1 MALEGRKNA
10 FSRADLPVEPQGPDA
25 GESIRTQLLLQQRL
39 MTKEVVVTLD
49 EPYLGDPER
58 TIVLVYG
65 REEAAPIGADSYRD
79 EGQGTPPVLASDRL
93 ATQSLEYAAP
103 RWEPGNWIHYHLRYT
118 PGPLGK
124 CSCNMDPETLVEP
137 TSIMP
142 APVARLWFGD
152 WDVVSYELRARP
164 GQQLDDWLKRQ
175 WHRDRV
181 ANEMWGGYEWDFPP
195 GVPVFDAKG
204 GVNYR
209 AMRRFG
215 PPPVPHVTIHRL
227 DSAKRKIPNSAAKPW
242 DIFDWIGVCDKGPRV
257 YHKGAPVH
265 DTAPGMLTLT
275 EADLNARIAAGI
287 AAALAQQATS
297 AAAPAPNRKGPA
309 S

>member
-1 MALEGRKNA
+1 MALEQRKNA
-10 FSRADLPVEPQGPDA
+10 FSRADLPTEPAGPDA
-25 GESIRTQLLLQQRL
+25 GESIRSQLLLQQRL

-49 EPYLGDPER
+49 EPYLGDPEA
-58 TIVLVYG
+58 TIALVFG
-65 REEAAPIGADSYRD
+65 RDEAQPIGSDYYRD
-79 EGQGTPPVLASDRL
+79 EGAGSPPVLASDRL
-93 ATQSLEYAAP
+93 LTQSLEYAAP
-103 RWEPGNWIHYHLRYT
+103 RWEPGNWIHYHLRFN

-124 CSCNMDPETLVEP
+124 CSCNMDPETFVEP

-164 GQQLDDWLKRQ
+164 GQQLDDWLKRT

-195 GVPVFDAKG
+195 GVPV
-204 GVNYR
+204 NYR

-215 PPPVPHVTIHRL
+215 PPAVPHVTIHRL
-227 DSAKRKIPNSAAKPW
+227 DTAKRRIPNSAAKPW
-242 DIFDWIGVCDKGPRV
+242 DIFDWIGVCEKGPRV
-257 YHKGAPVH
+257 YHKGAPTH
-265 DTAPGMLTLT
+265 DATPGMLTLT
-275 EADLNARIAAGI
+275 EADLSARIAAGI
-287 AAALAQQATS
+287 AAALS
-297 AAAPAPNRKGPA
+297 AHNAPAPRKGTT